1 MISLKRVNI
10 FLFYFHNRIPR
21 LNSFSSQA
29 SFIKAIGYS
38 LFSTF
43 SKILIYDLEELLMM
57 PILLEISCSLLRE
70 KDSSH
75 TFSSSLGTGQK
86 RDKT

>member
-38 LFSTF
+38 LFST
-43 SKILIYDLEELLMM
+43 ILIYDLEELLMM

-86 RDKT
+86 RDKTPA